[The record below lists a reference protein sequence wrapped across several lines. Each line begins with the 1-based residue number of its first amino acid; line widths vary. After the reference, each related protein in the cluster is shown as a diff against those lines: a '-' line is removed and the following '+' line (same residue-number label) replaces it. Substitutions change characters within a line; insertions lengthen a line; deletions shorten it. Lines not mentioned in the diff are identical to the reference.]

1 MHALCRNWL
10 CSRNVQELEACIG
23 QSGKCQTWRCHR
35 SVWLSTCRIVCSV
48 SLLWNCI
55 CCKNMV
61 DFLLCEE
68 PMHAY
73 IRTYITLH
81 YITLQYITLY
91 VSFLSLSPLL
101 LFLYIYIYIYIYI
114 LWSSLLPNH
123 MVWQPAIQ
131 YTSCVLHPT
140 PRSQQPAHTPDSP
153 PPPAPSVVL
162 CTHIFSNIMLM
173 PFD

>member
-91 VSFLSLSPLL
+91 VSFLSLSLL
-101 LFLYIYIYIYIYI
+101 YCYFCKYIYIYIYIYCG
-114 LWSSLLPNH
+114 
-123 MVWQPAIQ
+123 PAYSPITWFGSRLYSIQ
-131 YTSCVLHPT
+131 VVCCI
-140 PRSQQPAHTPDSP
+140 
-153 PPPAPSVVL
+153 PPPAASSQPIPPIHLPPRPPLWSCAL
-162 CTHIFSNIMLM
+162 TYFQI
-173 PFD
+173 